1 MSQELNTVGTVP
13 QGAAVVV
20 PSGGPVVHETKSL
33 EGVSEQAVAE
43 VQASLGR
50 TREAVEAAVEEA
62 NQALVST
69 ALSVRFSVEG
79 DTDQIVVRLMDQDT
93 GEVVRQIPSED
104 QLAISARLREL
115 VGVFF
120 DSRS

>member
-1 MSQELNTVGTVP
+1 M
-13 QGAAVVV
+13 

-79 DTDQIVVRLMDQDT
+79 DTGQIVVRLMDQDT

-115 VGVFF
+115 LGVFF